1 MSEEKLTSTAV
12 AGGIVALAEHIARK
26 AHANQFRRDR
36 VTPYITHPEAVV
48 KKLAAEVDFVRAA
61 GWLHDVLE
69 DTDVT
74 QAALLHFGVPNPVV
88 DAVALLTKTGD
99 CSYEAYLE
107 GVRENEIARRV
118 KIADML
124 HNLSDSPTQKQ
135 ILKYARGLVFLL
147 ERQA

>member
-1 MSEEKLTSTAV
+1 MDEEKQTS
-12 AGGIVALAEHIARK
+12 AGGVVPLAEHIARK
-26 AHANQFRRDR
+26 AHATQFRRDG

-48 KKLAAEVDFVRAA
+48 KKLTAEVDYVRAA

-74 QAALLHFGVPNPVV
+74 QAALLHFGVPKPVV
-88 DAVALLTKTGD
+88 DAVVLLTKTGD

-107 GVRENEIARRV
+107 GVRKNEIAKRV

-124 HNLSDSPTQKQ
+124 HNLSDSPTRNQ
-135 ILKYARGLVFLL
+135 ILKYARGLIMLL
-147 ERQA
+147 DQRA